1 LQQIQA
7 ASSNEVKAMS
17 RDCLGIEEKS
27 VRWTIAISCLLILLG
42 LFALFAPFFAGV
54 VVEAVVAWLLIFGG
68 GVHLWLAWHVR
79 GAGAHIWEILIGFAY
94 ILAGVFLLFH
104 PLVGLLSLTLVLA
117 VYLFVKGVFELAM
130 GLRIRPVP
138 GSGWL
143 LADAVISIL
152 LALLIGWHF
161 PGTAE
166 WVVGTLVGVAILF
179 SGISRLALALAA
191 KKALPAAV

>member
-1 LQQIQA
+1 
-7 ASSNEVKAMS
+7 MS

-79 GAGAHIWEILIGFAY
+79 GAGAHIWEILVGFAY
-94 ILAGVFLLFH
+94 IVAGVFLLFH
-104 PLVGLLSLTLVLA
+104 PLVGLLSLTLILA
-117 VYLFVKGVFELAM
+117 IYLFIKGVFEFAM
-130 GLRIRPVP
+130 AVRVRPLP
-138 GSGWL
+138 GHGWL
-143 LADAVISIL
+143 FADAVISIV
-152 LALLIGWHF
+152 LAVLIAWHF

-179 SGISRLALALAA
+179 SGVSRLALGLSAR
-191 KKALPAAV
+191 KALPAAA

>member
-1 LQQIQA
+1 
-7 ASSNEVKAMS
+7 MS

-27 VRWTIAISCLLILLG
+27 VGWTIAISCLLILLG

-117 VYLFVKGVFELAM
+117 VYLFIKGVFELAM

-138 GSGWL
+138 GGGWL

-152 LALLIGWHF
+152 LALLSLIH
-161 PGTAE
+161 
-166 WVVGTLVGVAILF
+166 I
-179 SGISRLALALAA
+179 
-191 KKALPAAV
+191 